1 MSGVKSIGGHFS
13 IGRCTLGH
21 DRHVFIWETLQK
33 KRTRVCRKKMLS
45 TLASLGSTRHL
56 QNGRGQAMRSE
67 ASGPAV
73 ADRQSFFGKW
83 KCCYGR
89 APRNPRRPAP
99 SGPDVARVSASS
111 AALNDVNTCNE
122 ASTAQRQRGRMLRGK
137 AYRSGCRR
145 RTSQLWRTTHRRP
158 KLPRPQQ
165 ASTAWLR
172 RRRHGCATCAET
184 WMRRRRKRRIAE
196 CGPRLPYPLY
206 TYIDLN
212 ICYQ

>member
-1 MSGVKSIGGHFS
+1 MADVPWDTIDMFLF
-13 IGRCTLGH
+13 GRLFKRNVRGFVAKKCFLPWHRLAQH
-21 DRHVFIWETLQK
+21 DTYK
-33 KRTRVCRKKMLS
+33 
-45 TLASLGSTRHL
+45 
-56 QNGRGQAMRSE
+56 NGRGQAMRSE
-67 ASGPAV
+67 ASGHAV
-73 ADRQSFFGKW
+73 ADRQSFFGNW

-206 TYIDLN
+206 TYRDLN

>member
-1 MSGVKSIGGHFS
+1 MFFL
-13 IGRCTLGH
+13 GRRYKTNVRGF
-21 DRHVFIWETLQK
+21 VA
-33 KRTRVCRKKMLS
+33 KRCFRCWHR
-45 TLASLGSTRHL
+45 LAPRDTYK
-56 QNGRGQAMRSE
+56 NGRGQAMRSE

-73 ADRQSFFGKW
+73 ADRQSFFGNW
-83 KCCYGR
+83 KSFYGR

-206 TYIDLN
+206 TYRDLN